1 MPSPWLNIPLADY
14 EGHMRSAGVQQ
25 SDALSDLFANA
36 LTWCRPESVAILG
49 IAGGNGLERIDGD
62 ITRRIVGL
70 DVNPTYL
77 EAVRRRFPAAR
88 SLELHCVDLAEE
100 TAEQEPVQL
109 VHAALVFEHAGVGR
123 CLENALSLV
132 APGGALSIVLQLP
145 SPSEA
150 NVGVSRFP
158 SIQSLGSH
166 FVLVDPS
173 WIVEELERYEFRLI
187 KQSKKPLNAGKEFWM
202 GVFRRLA
209 P

>member
-1 MPSPWLNIPLADY
+1 
-14 EGHMRSAGVQQ
+14 MRSAGVQQ
-25 SDALSDLFANA
+25 LDALSDLFADA
-36 LTWCRPESVAILG
+36 LAWCRPESVAILG
-49 IAGGNGLERIDGD
+49 IAGGNGMERIDGD

-88 SLELHCVDLAEE
+88 GLELHWVDLADE
-100 TAEQEPVQL
+100 TLDQQPVQL

-132 APGGALSIVLQLP
+132 APGGALSVVLQLP
-145 SPSEA
+145 GSSEA
-150 NVGVSRFP
+150 NVGVSRVP
-158 SIQSLGSH
+158 SVQSLGPH

-173 WIVEELERYEFRLI
+173 WLVEELERYEFRLT
-187 KQSKKPLNAGKEFWM
+187 KQSRKPLDAGKKFWM
-202 GVFRRLA
+202 GAFRRRA